1 VKAEKISQEHHTFL
15 SDLEKILGDKKLAK
29 DHFKELLKI
38 EKPLAILIKEMN
50 KIQRSNPEVYL
61 MIAKT
66 TVSAMLAKTG
76 FTEEGRIIIL
86 SELITSI
93 SVALS
98 FKRAEDMKH
107 QMEDPLEDGDEKTLD
122 EDIDF
127 VGRYVS

>member
-1 VKAEKISQEHHTFL
+1 MKAEKISQEHHTFL